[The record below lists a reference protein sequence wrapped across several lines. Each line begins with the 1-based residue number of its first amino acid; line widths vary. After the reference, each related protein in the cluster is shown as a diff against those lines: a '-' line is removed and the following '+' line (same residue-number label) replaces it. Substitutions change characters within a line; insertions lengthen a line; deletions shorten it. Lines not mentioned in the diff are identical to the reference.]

1 MDKNF
6 EVLYIDDEY
15 NNLVGFKAALRFHY
29 DIHIASNTTDAE
41 NILMT
46 NPNIRVIFCDQ
57 KMPGE
62 NGIDFFSRIKKEFPK
77 PMRILITAF
86 ADMDTVIDSINR
98 GHIFRFIKKPWEE
111 AEIISCIE
119 EANKFY
125 VTNSLLDMRN
135 MELQKAY
142 EELDKFAYS
151 VSHDLRDPL
160 AGVLGAIRIALDFKS
175 VEQVHEILNLMKTS
189 IVKLEDYINSLRDYY
204 LLRRGELNLSKID
217 FNSIF
222 EDILDFYK
230 MYSQNSGVEISFEVD
245 QENTFINDKSILDLI
260 LHNLV
265 SNAIKYQKL
274 DSLDKWV
281 KLKAETENGHA
292 KITVTD
298 NGIGISESSI
308 NDIFRLFFRA
318 SDQAEGMGF
327 GLYNV
332 KTAVQKLKG
341 GIEVDSAP
349 ENGSKFVVTIPSK
362 E

>member
-1 MDKNF
+1 MDNSI
-6 EVLYIDDEY
+6 EILYIDDEY
-15 NNLVGFKAALRFHY
+15 NNLVGFKAALRFRY
-29 DIHIASNTTDAE
+29 NIHIASNTTDAE

-62 NGIDFFSRIKKEFPK
+62 NGIDFFSRIKKEYPR
-77 PMRILITAF
+77 PIRILITAY

-98 GHIFRFIKKPWEE
+98 GHIFRFIRKPWEE
-111 AEIISCIE
+111 VEILSCIE

-125 VTNSLLDMRN
+125 VTNSLLDIRN

-151 VSHDLRDPL
+151 VSHDLKDPL
-160 AGVLGAIRIALDFKS
+160 SGVLGAIRIALDFKS
-175 VEQVHEILNLMKTS
+175 VEQVHEILFLMKTS

-217 FNSIF
+217 FNVLF

-230 MYSQNSGVEISFEVD
+230 VYTQSSGVDFSIDVVQD
-245 QENTFINDKSILDLI
+245 NTFINDKSILELI

-265 SNAIKYQKL
+265 SNAIKYQKK
-274 DSLDKWV
+274 DSVNKKV
-281 KLKAETENGHA
+281 KLSVETESNQA
-292 KITVTD
+292 KISISD
-298 NGIGISESSI
+298 NGIGIAEASLD
-308 NDIFRLFFRA
+308 DIFRLFFRA

-332 KTAVQKLKG
+332 KTAIQKLKG
-341 GIEVDSAP
+341 EIEVKSELDQ
-349 ENGSKFVVTIPSK
+349 GSTFTVTIPSK

>member
-1 MDKNF
+1 MDNNI
-6 EVLYIDDEY
+6 EILYIDDEY
-15 NNLVGFKAALRFHY
+15 NNLVGFKAALRMQY
-29 DIHIASNTTDAE
+29 NIHIASNTTDAE

-46 NPNIRVIFCDQ
+46 NPNIRIIFCDQ

-62 NGIDFFSRIKKEFPK
+62 NGIDFFNRIKKEYPR
-77 PMRILITAF
+77 PIRILITAY

-98 GHIFRFIKKPWEE
+98 GHIFRFIRKPWEE
-111 AEIISCIE
+111 AEVISCIE
-119 EANKFY
+119 EANKFF
-125 VTNSLLDMRN
+125 VTNSLLETRN

-160 AGVLGAIRIALDFKS
+160 SGVLGAIRIALDFKS
-175 VEQVHEILNLMKTS
+175 VEQVHEILFLMKAS

-217 FNSIF
+217 FNLLF

-230 MYSQNSGVEISFEVD
+230 VYTQNSGIDFNIKVD
-245 QENTFINDKSILDLI
+245 QSKTFINDKSILELI

-265 SNAIKYQKL
+265 SNAIKYQKI
-274 DSLDKWV
+274 DSNDKRINLSV
-281 KLKAETENGHA
+281 ETHNGDA
-292 KITVTD
+292 RILVSD
-298 NGIGISESSI
+298 NGIGIPKEAI
-308 NDIFRLFFRA
+308 QDIFRLFFRA

-332 KTAVQKLKG
+332 KTAIQKLKG
-341 GIEVDSAP
+341 KIEVESEID
-349 ENGSKFVVTIPSK
+349 NGSTFIVTIPSK
-362 E
+362 

>member
-1 MDKNF
+1 MDKNY
-6 EVLYIDDEY
+6 EILYIDDEY
-15 NNLVGFKAALRFHY
+15 NNLVGFKAALRFRY
-29 DIHIASNTTDAE
+29 NIHIASNTTDAE

-62 NGIDFFSRIKKEFPK
+62 NGIDFFSRIKKEFPR
-77 PMRILITAF
+77 PIRILITAY

-98 GHIFRFIKKPWEE
+98 GHIFRFVRKPWEE

-125 VTNSLLDMRN
+125 VTNSLLDIRN
-135 MELQKAY
+135 AELQKAY

-175 VEQVHEILNLMKTS
+175 VEQVHEILFLMKNS

-217 FNSIF
+217 FNLLF
-222 EDILDFYK
+222 DDIVDFYK
-230 MYSQNSGVEISFEVD
+230 IYTQSSGVEMILDISQD
-245 QENTFINDKSILDLI
+245 KTFINDKSILELI

-274 DSLDKWV
+274 DGLDKQV
-281 KLKAETENGHA
+281 KLSVETGNGQA
-292 KITVTD
+292 ILSVSD
-298 NGIGISESSI
+298 NGIGIPQALQD
-308 NDIFRLFFRA
+308 DIFKLFFRA
-318 SDQAEGMGF
+318 SDQAAGMGF

-332 KTAVQKLKG
+332 RTAVQKLKG
-341 GIEVDSAP
+341 NIRVESSPDL
-349 ENGSKFVVTIPSK
+349 GSKFIVTIPSK

>member
-189 IVKLEDYINSLRDYY
+189 IVKHEDYINSLRDYY

-245 QENTFINDKSILDLI
+245 QENTFINDKSILELI

>member
-77 PMRILITAF
+77 PMRVLITAF

-125 VTNSLLDMRN
+125 VTNSLLDLRN

-245 QENTFINDKSILDLI
+245 QENTFINDKSILELI
-260 LHNLV
+260 IHNLV

-341 GIEVDSAP
+341 GISVDSEP

>member
-29 DIHIASNTTDAE
+29 NIHIASNTTDAE

-46 NPNIRVIFCDQ
+46 HPNIRVIFCDQ

-62 NGIDFFSRIKKEFPK
+62 NGIDFFSRIKKEYPR
-77 PMRILITAF
+77 PIRILITAF
-86 ADMDTVIDSINR
+86 ADMETVIDSINR

-125 VTNSLLDMRN
+125 VTNSLLDIRN

-175 VEQVHEILNLMKTS
+175 VEQVHEILNLMKAS
-189 IVKLEDYINSLRDYY
+189 VVKLEDYINSLRDYY

-217 FNSIF
+217 FNVIF

-230 MYSQNSGVEISFEVD
+230 VYTQSSGVEISYEVN
-245 QENTFINDKSILDLI
+245 QENTFINDKSILELI

-265 SNAIKYQKL
+265 SNAIKYQKNETVE
-274 DSLDKWV
+274 KKV
-281 KLKAETENGHA
+281 KLSANTENGQVI
-292 KITVTD
+292 ITVSD

-332 KTAVQKLKG
+332 KTAIQKLKG
-341 GIEVDSAP
+341 EIVVESKPD
-349 ENGSKFVVTIPSK
+349 EGSKFIVTIPSK